1 VSECREIPVQSMIQ
15 SLIQRMC
22 IHVPTKP
29 LHRTFPVFPDI
40 YPFAGLASCVKGVEG
55 EKEKEKEPPYPISG
69 IHTHHS
75 FGDLGT
81 DISSQDLRPVRVQDV
96 QVWSALASCYEMRN
110 EKRDS

>member
-1 VSECREIPVQSMIQ
+1 MYQRSHFIERFQSF
-15 SLIQRMC
+15 LISILSRVLP
-22 IHVPTKP
+22 H
-29 LHRTFPVFPDI
+29 
-40 YPFAGLASCVKGVEG
+40 ASKGWR
-55 EKEKEKEPPYPISG
+55 EKEKELEPPYPISG